1 MKLTFPVGSV
11 IKCFVIL
18 SNIKIKQT
26 AKKKKFFFFCLTPR
40 GTQMCLGFREH
51 GLITSRASRT
61 LKLLF
66 SLGVTLFL

>member
-26 AKKKKFFFFCLTPR
+26 AKKKNFFFCSTPR